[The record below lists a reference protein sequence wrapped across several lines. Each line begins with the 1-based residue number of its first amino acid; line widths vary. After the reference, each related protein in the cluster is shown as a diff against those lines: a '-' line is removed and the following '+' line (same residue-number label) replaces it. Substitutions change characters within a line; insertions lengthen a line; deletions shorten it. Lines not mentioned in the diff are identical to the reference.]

1 MRTGSTEGSGS
12 VGSVGSALTGT
23 YGQLTLN
30 SNGSYSYV
38 ANQSAADALDASD
51 VVYDYFNYDVS
62 DGSQTDTAVITIRV
76 IGVNDDVTAVN
87 DYGVVTEDATLTV
100 TNGES
105 QNLSGSYDTHDEH
118 SGDISANDTDPDASP
133 THTITAIR
141 TGSTEGSG
149 TAGSLGSALT
159 GTYGQLTLNALS
171 LIHI

>member
-1 MRTGSTEGSGS
+1 M
-12 VGSVGSALTGT
+12 
-23 YGQLTLN
+23 
-30 SNGSYSYV
+30 
-38 ANQSAADALDASD
+38 
-51 VVYDYFNYDVS
+51 
-62 DGSQTDTAVITIRV
+62 
-76 IGVNDDVTAVN
+76 N

-149 TAGSLGSALT
+149 TAGSIGSALT
-159 GTYGQLTLNALS
+159 GTYGPVSYTHLTLPTRS
-171 LIHI
+171 YV